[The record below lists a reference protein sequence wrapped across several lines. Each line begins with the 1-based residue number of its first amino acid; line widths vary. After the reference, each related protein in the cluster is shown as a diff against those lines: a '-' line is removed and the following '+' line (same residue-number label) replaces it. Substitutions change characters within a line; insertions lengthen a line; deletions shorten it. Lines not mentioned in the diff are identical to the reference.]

1 MDNNMINIDE
11 LFRQRMGNAEEG
23 QRPGSWLKMKELLD
37 EQMPVTEPV
46 AASNKRRILLLTA
59 GVLLISTLTVGSY
72 QAYEA
77 FRGNNISDE
86 VLSSYTAHDRSNS
99 TRGAVSTVMNYA
111 DGKAVVARNGQ
122 VQDQDITTTD
132 SEQNTVAAT
141 SHSIN
146 STSNDNALASTNNSV
161 GQNNVSD
168 NTPSTSGTN
177 GNNSSFNNNTTNQ
190 DNYLNNNSLSATTS
204 SNSADDQVVSD
215 ENNGNKNVLAQ
226 NNGQKQ
232 LSGSDLDAQ
241 MTDVTDNI
249 QNIYNSG
256 SNKAGRKEL
265 NTTQLNSIDKNTLS
279 NDGNRKSSIGQNTLA
294 LNSGN
299 NKSNKNIT
307 PVQPN
312 KQGQGNVADNTKPAD
327 QFITDSMKKI
337 EMRQVVSADGK
348 VIMDTFGKG
357 LVPVRKKVDNTD
369 AQDMLA
375 SNVDDSRSDADKDN
389 VTIPNST
396 DLQMTTE
403 DGKGVYKPLV
413 PNSAAKD
420 SDPKTAN
427 TKKNYYDNN
436 RFDEMVKNAKM
447 KLRGVKFYPGVVA
460 GANMSMAQKGLNGF
474 QLGLKGDLS
483 FGRHWSVMSEIKY
496 MQRFNGG
503 KDLRDDYNTG
513 LDSFITQSGVKAY
526 TYDSVEHFFNFTNV
540 STIEMPIALK
550 YNVKRFNV
558 FGGVNLNYNL
568 AVNNDEVER
577 PYQITKT
584 ETSLSRGQLD
594 YSLLN
599 GKPNISSADFASRFS
614 VGYLFGMSYELSPA
628 MQVDLRLTQPV
639 WDNAKTSGAK
649 AVSKELYNAP
659 TLQFN
664 MSYRF
669 SQKPYKKF
677 RK

>member
-11 LFRQRMGNAEEG
+11 LFRQRMGNAEEE

-37 EQMPVTEPV
+37 EQMPVREPV
-46 AASNKRRILLLTA
+46 AGSNRRRMLFLTA
-59 GVLLISTLTVGSY
+59 GILLVSTLTVGSY

-77 FRGNNISDE
+77 FRGNNISED
-86 VLSSYTAHDRSNS
+86 VLSSYTAHGSSNG

-111 DGKAVVARNGQ
+111 DGKTVVARNGQ
-122 VQDQDITTTD
+122 VQDVAVGSSD
-132 SEQNTVAAT
+132 EQNAV
-141 SHSIN
+141 
-146 STSNDNALASTNNSV
+146 STSDHSNSNDPAQTSTNNTV

-168 NTPSTSGTN
+168 NTPTVAGTN
-177 GNNSSFNNNTTNQ
+177 GNNSTFNNNTNDP
-190 DNYLNNNSLSATTS
+190 DNSIVNNNLPAVTS
-204 SNSADDQVVSD
+204 SNGSDGQVVPD
-215 ENNGNKNVLAQ
+215 KNNGNKNTVAQ
-226 NNGQKQ
+226 NNSRKQ
-232 LSGSDLDAQ
+232 ISGSDLDAQ

-256 SNKAGRKEL
+256 SKAQAGRKTI
-265 NTTQLNSIDKNTLS
+265 NTTQLNTIDKNTLS
-279 NDGNRKSSIGQNTLA
+279 NDGTQNNSLGQNTLA

-299 NKSNKNIT
+299 NKPNTNVE
-307 PVQPN
+307 PVLPN
-312 KQGQGNVADNTKPAD
+312 KEGQGNVADNTKPAD

-337 EMRQVVSADGK
+337 EMRQHVSADGK

-375 SNVDDSRSDADKDN
+375 SNVDDNRSDADKDN
-389 VTIPNST
+389 VTIPNAT

-403 DGKGVYKPLV
+403 DGNGVYKPLV

-420 SDPKTAN
+420 SAPKTAKA
-427 TKKNYYDNN
+427 KKNYYDNN

-460 GANMSMAQKGLNGF
+460 GANMSMAKKGLNGF

-483 FGRHWSVMSEIKY
+483 FGRHWSVMSELKY

-503 KDLRDDYNTG
+503 NDLRDDYNTG

-584 ETSLSRGQLD
+584 ETSLSTGKLD

-599 GKPNISSADFASRFS
+599 GKPNISSADFSSRFS